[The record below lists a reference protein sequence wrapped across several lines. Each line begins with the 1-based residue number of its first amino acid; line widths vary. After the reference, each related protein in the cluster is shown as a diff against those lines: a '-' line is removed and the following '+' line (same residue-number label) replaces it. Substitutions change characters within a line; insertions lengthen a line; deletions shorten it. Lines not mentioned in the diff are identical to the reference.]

1 MEISSQIIILIIG
14 FVFGSGVVGI
24 FYYFTNYKK
33 KLEYKDYEDITS
45 LKNHMQSIQQSLQN
59 FNLAQDRI
67 ENTLIRGGAQ
77 QQGPWGEFVLKNILD
92 SVGLREGK
100 EYETQKGL
108 RDNEGNLQKPDVIV
122 HMPGKRDIIIDSKVS
137 LGAWHDY
144 SNTKDEINKQNHLK
158 KFLDAVKIFV
168 RDLSKDDYANLYE
181 VNTIDN
187 VLMFVPIEPALL
199 TLYNE
204 GNLQKPDVIVHMPG
218 KRDIIIDSKVSLSAW
233 HDYSN
238 TKDEINKQNHLKK
251 FLDAVKIF
259 VRDLSKDDYANLY
272 EVNTIDN
279 VLMFV
284 PIEPALLTLY
294 NEGVKIIEEAWQKK
308 IIIVGPSTLPFLLKA
323 IENMWRLD
331 KQTKTIK
338 DIAAT
343 ATEIY
348 DKTVNVYE
356 SFIKANESIDKAKV
370 KMDEA
375 KLRLQDGPGSL
386 TKKVEKMK
394 KLGRLNTKKE
404 LPGGM
409 EDDIN

>member
-1 MEISSQIIILIIG
+1 MEFSTQIIIFIVG
-14 FVFGSGVVGI
+14 FLCGAGALAFL
-24 FYYFTNYKK
+24 YFVINSKK
-33 KLEYKDYEDITS
+33 EPEVKENEDITS

-92 SVGLREGK
+92 SVGLRDGE
-100 EYETQKGL
+100 EYETQKAF
-108 RDNEGNLQKPDVIV
+108 RD
-122 HMPGKRDIIIDSKVS
+122 S
-137 LGAWHDY
+137 
-144 SNTKDEINKQNHLK
+144 
-158 KFLDAVKIFV
+158 
-168 RDLSKDDYANLYE
+168 
-181 VNTIDN
+181 
-187 VLMFVPIEPALL
+187 
-199 TLYNE
+199 E

-238 TKDEINKQNHLKK
+238 IKDQTAKAMHLKK
-251 FLDAVKIF
+251 YLEAVKTF
-259 VRDLSKDDYANLY
+259 VRELSKDNYANLY
-272 EVNTIDN
+272 EINTIDN
-279 VLMFV
+279 VLMFI

-294 NEGVKIIEEAWQKK
+294 NEGIKIIEDAWQKK

-323 IENMWRLD
+323 IENMWRVD

-348 DKTVNVYE
+348 DKTVNVYD
-356 SFIKANESIDKAKV
+356 SFVQANQSIDKAKT
-370 KMDEA
+370 KMEEA

-386 TKKVEKMK
+386 TKKVQKMK

-404 LPGGM
+404 LPDDL

>member
-1 MEISSQIIILIIG
+1 MEFSTQIIIFIVG
-14 FVFGSGVVGI
+14 FLCGAGALAFL
-24 FYYFTNYKK
+24 YFVINFKK
-33 KLEYKDYEDITS
+33 EPGAKEHEDITS

-92 SVGLREGK
+92 SVGLREGE
-100 EYETQKGL
+100 EYETQKAF
-108 RDNEGNLQKPDVIV
+108 RD
-122 HMPGKRDIIIDSKVS
+122 S
-137 LGAWHDY
+137 
-144 SNTKDEINKQNHLK
+144 
-158 KFLDAVKIFV
+158 
-168 RDLSKDDYANLYE
+168 
-181 VNTIDN
+181 
-187 VLMFVPIEPALL
+187 
-199 TLYNE
+199 E

-238 TKDEINKQNHLKK
+238 IKDETAKAMHLKK
-251 FLDAVKIF
+251 YLEAVKTF
-259 VRDLSKDDYANLY
+259 VRELSKDNYASLY
-272 EVNTIDN
+272 EVNTVDN
-279 VLMFV
+279 VLMFI

-294 NEGVKIIEEAWQKK
+294 NEGIKIIEDAWQKK

-323 IENMWRLD
+323 IENMWRVD

-348 DKTVNVYE
+348 DKTVNVYD
-356 SFIKANESIDKAKV
+356 SFVQANQSIDKAKT
-370 KMDEA
+370 KMEEA

-386 TKKVEKMK
+386 TKKVQKMK
-394 KLGRLNTKKE
+394 KLGRLNPKKE
-404 LPGGM
+404 LPDDL
-409 EDDIN
+409 EDDID

>member
-1 MEISSQIIILIIG
+1 MEFSTQIIIFIVG
-14 FVFGSGVVGI
+14 FLCGAGALAFL
-24 FYYFTNYKK
+24 YFVINSKK
-33 KLEYKDYEDITS
+33 EPEAKEHEDITS

-92 SVGLREGK
+92 SVGLRDGE
-100 EYETQKGL
+100 EYETQKAF
-108 RDNEGNLQKPDVIV
+108 RD
-122 HMPGKRDIIIDSKVS
+122 S
-137 LGAWHDY
+137 
-144 SNTKDEINKQNHLK
+144 
-158 KFLDAVKIFV
+158 
-168 RDLSKDDYANLYE
+168 
-181 VNTIDN
+181 
-187 VLMFVPIEPALL
+187 
-199 TLYNE
+199 E

-238 TKDEINKQNHLKK
+238 TKDETAKAMHLKK
-251 FLDAVKIF
+251 YLEAVKTF
-259 VRDLSKDDYANLY
+259 VRDLSKDNYANLY
-272 EVNTIDN
+272 EINTIDN
-279 VLMFV
+279 VLMFI

-294 NEGVKIIEEAWQKK
+294 NEGIKIIEDAWQKK

-323 IENMWRLD
+323 IENMWRVD

-348 DKTVNVYE
+348 DKTVNVYD
-356 SFIKANESIDKAKV
+356 SFVQANQSIDKAKT

-386 TKKVEKMK
+386 TKKVQKMK

-404 LPGGM
+404 LPDDL

>member
-1 MEISSQIIILIIG
+1 MEFSTQIIIFIVG
-14 FVFGSGVVGI
+14 FLCGAGALAFL
-24 FYYFTNYKK
+24 YFVINSKK
-33 KLEYKDYEDITS
+33 EPEAKDHEDITS

-92 SVGLREGK
+92 SVGLREGE
-100 EYETQKGL
+100 EYETQKAF
-108 RDNEGNLQKPDVIV
+108 RD
-122 HMPGKRDIIIDSKVS
+122 S
-137 LGAWHDY
+137 
-144 SNTKDEINKQNHLK
+144 
-158 KFLDAVKIFV
+158 
-168 RDLSKDDYANLYE
+168 
-181 VNTIDN
+181 
-187 VLMFVPIEPALL
+187 
-199 TLYNE
+199 E

-238 TKDEINKQNHLKK
+238 TKDETAKAMHLKK
-251 FLDAVKIF
+251 YLEAVKTF
-259 VRDLSKDDYANLY
+259 VRELSKDNYANLY
-272 EVNTIDN
+272 EINTIDN
-279 VLMFV
+279 VLMFI

-294 NEGVKIIEEAWQKK
+294 NEGIKIIEDAWQKK

-323 IENMWRLD
+323 IENMWRVD

-348 DKTVNVYE
+348 DKTVNVYD
-356 SFIKANESIDKAKV
+356 SFVQANQSIDKAKT
-370 KMDEA
+370 KMEEA

-386 TKKVEKMK
+386 TKKVQKMK

-404 LPGGM
+404 LPDDL